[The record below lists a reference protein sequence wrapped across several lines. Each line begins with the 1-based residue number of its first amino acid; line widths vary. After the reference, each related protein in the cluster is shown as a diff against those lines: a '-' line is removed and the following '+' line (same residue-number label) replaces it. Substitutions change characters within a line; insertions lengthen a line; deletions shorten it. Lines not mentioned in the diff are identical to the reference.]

1 MVCFEE
7 YMSYRQNAEGSVWH
21 GVSTNHDNQFPFL
34 FPLKMKSALRY
45 DRGASENHGD
55 TNGRQGL
62 SQEACILPQICDSF
76 FFSGDTTI
84 KKVTVEIKGVFPIR
98 GRHQF
103 VCKSDPQTLFKEFHP
118 QSNGRGL
125 TQL

>member
-1 MVCFEE
+1 MTEELLKTMATLMGPRVCHKRHAF
-7 YMSYRQNAEGSVWH
+7 SHRFV
-21 GVSTNHDNQFPFL
+21 
-34 FPLKMKSALRY
+34 
-45 DRGASENHGD
+45 
-55 TNGRQGL
+55 
-62 SQEACILPQICDSF
+62 ILF